1 LPLQSFSLGVLCP
14 KYHERILRR
23 HELQRLFSTFPG
35 GWPGAGLLLLRAA
48 VGVTTIIQGG
58 LYLAEPGT
66 LTFGTGTVGLVA
78 TVSGALLLSGFL
90 TPVAGV
96 LVGLGTLGITLGWL
110 PAAIRNL
117 FDTALPA
124 VFAAIMSA
132 AIALLGPGAFS
143 IDARLF
149 GRREIIIPPVS
160 RSSR

>member
-1 LPLQSFSLGVLCP
+1 
-14 KYHERILRR
+14 
-23 HELQRLFSTFPG
+23 LFSTFPG

-66 LTFGTGTVGLVA
+66 LAFGTGTVGLVA

>member
-1 LPLQSFSLGVLCP
+1 
-14 KYHERILRR
+14 
-23 HELQRLFSTFPG
+23 LFSTFPG

>member
-1 LPLQSFSLGVLCP
+1 M
-14 KYHERILRR
+14 
-23 HELQRLFSTFPG
+23 
-35 GWPGAGLLLLRAA
+35 
-48 VGVTTIIQGG
+48 
-58 LYLAEPGT
+58 
-66 LTFGTGTVGLVA
+66 A

-110 PAAIRNL
+110 PAATRNL

-124 VFAAIMSA
+124 VFAAIMCA

-149 GRREIIIPPVS
+149 GRREIIIPPVP